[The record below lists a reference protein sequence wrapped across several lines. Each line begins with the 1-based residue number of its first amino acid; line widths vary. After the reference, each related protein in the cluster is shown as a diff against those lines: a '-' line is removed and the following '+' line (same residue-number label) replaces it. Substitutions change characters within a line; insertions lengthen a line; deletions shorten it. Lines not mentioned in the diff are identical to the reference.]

1 MYICAMV
8 RAWMWSF
15 NNYIII
21 GESLC
26 VGHDNSPFSRWY
38 DHPQIPKFNFWPWHL
53 WAHIWFWIV
62 SAKIQFWGIPFHSN
76 FRIDPYNRSTWEFL
90 YQFHPTASQDKLERE
105 RSNHVPHQ
113 ISWLNLPIHEISCPF
128 ISHIIIYW
136 LVVSTP
142 LKNMKVSWDDYSQYM
157 VK

>member
-1 MYICAMV
+1 
-8 RAWMWSF
+8 
-15 NNYIII
+15 
-21 GESLC
+21 L
-26 VGHDNSPFSRWY
+26 
-38 DHPQIPKFNFWPWHL
+38 
-53 WAHIWFWIV
+53 
-62 SAKIQFWGIPFHSN
+62 QFWGIPFHSN
-76 FRIDPYNRSTWEFL
+76 FRIDPYIRSTWEFL
-90 YQFHPTASQDKLERE
+90 YQFHPTVSQDKLERE

-113 ISWLNLPIHEISCPF
+113 KSWLNLPIHDISCPF